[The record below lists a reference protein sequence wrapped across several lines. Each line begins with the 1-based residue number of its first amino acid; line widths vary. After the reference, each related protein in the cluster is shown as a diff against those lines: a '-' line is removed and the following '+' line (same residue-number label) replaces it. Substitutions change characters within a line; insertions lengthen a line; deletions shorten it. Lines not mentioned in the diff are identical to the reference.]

1 MQIVL
6 YINLEGIEIWI
17 EEDINDIAFT
27 LRKKA
32 LNKICYNDVFHKF
45 L

>member
-27 LRKKA
+27 LRIKKA
-32 LNKICYNDVFHKF
+32 LN
-45 L
+45 